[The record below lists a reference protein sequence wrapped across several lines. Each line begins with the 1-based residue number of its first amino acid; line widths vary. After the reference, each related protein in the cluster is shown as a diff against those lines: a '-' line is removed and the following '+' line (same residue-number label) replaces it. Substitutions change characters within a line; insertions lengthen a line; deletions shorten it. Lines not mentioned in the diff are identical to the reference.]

1 MIRDKNRKHLSPS
14 LLLRDKAS
22 FFLSLTYSAL
32 ERREQLLG
40 GRDDARKSNHI
51 GRSIIKTT
59 LSTFVSFLSILYE
72 KYTKCSE
79 KVKWIDS
86 SVRMACA

>member
-1 MIRDKNRKHLSPS
+1 MIRDKNCKHLSLSLFS
-14 LLLRDKAS
+14 LLLQDKAS
-22 FFLSLTYSAL
+22 LFLSLTHRAL

-40 GRDDARKSNHI
+40 GGGGGGDDACKSNHI

-72 KYTKCSE
+72 K
-79 KVKWIDS
+79 
-86 SVRMACA
+86 

>member
-1 MIRDKNRKHLSPS
+1 MCMIRDKNRKHLSLS

-22 FFLSLTYSAL
+22 LFLSLSPFLTNSAL

-40 GRDDARKSNHI
+40 GGSDDAGKSNHI

-59 LSTFVSFLSILYE
+59 LSTFVSFLSIL
-72 KYTKCSE
+72 
-79 KVKWIDS
+79 
-86 SVRMACA
+86 